1 VPSAGERTCWCEFL
15 EPPAPSDLGEVDPN
29 PQRWPVWSAAFG
41 KKRGL
46 RGGEL
51 ILARESQAQLT
62 EEFYFDYA
70 DVMDPIGDGKKLNER
85 MVIRFDDE
93 IYDIDGVF
101 AEEGK
106 RREVRVMAIRKRQ
119 AV

>member
-1 VPSAGERTCWCEFL
+1 MPSAGEKSCLCEFL
-15 EPPAPSDLGEVDPN
+15 EPPEPSALGEVSPN
-29 PQRWPVWSAAFG
+29 KATWPVWAIAWG

-51 ILARESQAQLT
+51 IVARESQAQLT

-70 DVMDPIGDGKKLNER
+70 DVVDPMGDGKSLDER
-85 MVIRFDDE
+85 MVIRFNNE
-93 IYDIDGVF
+93 LYDIDGVF
-101 AEEGK
+101 PEEGK

>member
-1 VPSAGERTCWCEFL
+1 MPSAGEKACWCEFL
-15 EPPAPSDLGEVDPN
+15 EPPEPSVLGEVSPN
-29 PQRWPVWSAAFG
+29 KATWPVWTVAWG

-51 ILARESQAQLT
+51 IVARESQAQLT

-70 DVMDPIGDGKKLNER
+70 DVVDPMSDGKSLDER
-85 MVIRFDDE
+85 MVIRYNNE
-93 IYDIDGVF
+93 LYDIDGVF
-101 AEEGK
+101 PEEGK
-106 RREVRVMAIRKRQ
+106 RREVRVMAIRKKQ